1 MARALPGK
9 VALVIGGNSG
19 IGEATVHR
27 LAQEGAHVV
36 IVARRQAE
44 GEAVE
49 QAVRAAGG
57 EATFI
62 SCDVM
67 DRPAVEA
74 AVAQTV
80 AMYGGLHILFNNAG
94 GSSPHQFRDADDA
107 AWETTLRRN
116 LLSTYM
122 MTQVAW
128 PHLVKAGGG
137 SIVNMSSTMAVMAVS
152 TEQRTLVPVIPGPA
166 YGAAKAAVEA
176 YTRYTAAEGAPHG
189 IRCNAVRPGQIVTPA
204 TTRSTP
210 GHHFAE
216 RYFAQV
222 QLTPGPGTA
231 LDVAN
236 AVFFLASDQSR
247 FMNGKVLDIDGGA
260 IAHL

>member
-1 MARALPGK
+1 MARALLGK
-9 VALVIGGNSG
+9 VALVTGGNSG

-27 LAQEGAHVV
+27 LAEEGAHVV

-44 GEAVE
+44 GGAVE

-57 EATFI
+57 EATFVT
-62 SCDVM
+62 CDVM
-67 DRPAVEA
+67 ERPAVEA
-74 AVAQTV
+74 AVAQAV
-80 AMYGGLHILFNNAG
+80 ALYGGLHILFNNAG
-94 GSSPHQFRDADDA
+94 GGLPHLFQDA
-107 AWETTLRRN
+107 ADAVWEKVLRLN

-122 MTQVAW
+122 VTQVAW
-128 PHLVKAGGG
+128 PHLVRAGGG
-137 SIVNMSSTMAVMAVS
+137 SIVNMSSTTAAMAVS
-152 TEQRTLVPVIPGPA
+152 AEQRTLLPRIPGPA

-176 YTRYTAAEGAPHG
+176 YTRYTAAEGSPHG

-204 TTRSTP
+204 TTRTTP

-222 QLTPGPGTA
+222 QLTPGPGAA

-247 FMNGKVLDIDGGA
+247 FINGKVLDIDGGA
-260 IAHL
+260 ISQL

>member
-1 MARALPGK
+1 MAGALPGK
-9 VALVIGGNSG
+9 VALVTGGNSG

-27 LAQEGAHVV
+27 LAQEGAQVV

-44 GEAVE
+44 GDAVE

-67 DRPAVEA
+67 ERPAVEK
-74 AVAQTV
+74 AVAQAV
-80 AMYGGLHILFNNAG
+80 ALYGCLHILFNNAG
-94 GSSPHQFRDADDA
+94 GGTPHQFRDAADA

-116 LLSTYM
+116 LLSTFM

-128 PHLVKAGGG
+128 PHLVNAGGG
-137 SIVNMSSTMAVMAVS
+137 SIINMSSTTAVMAVS
-152 TEQRTLVPVIPGPA
+152 TEQRTLLPRIPGPA

-189 IRCNAVRPGQIVTPA
+189 DDPLQRRASGPDCDAAHHTRHAGTPLCGAVLRSGATHARTRCGAGRGECGLLLGLRPVAVHQR
-204 TTRSTP
+204 
-210 GHHFAE
+210 
-216 RYFAQV
+216 
-222 QLTPGPGTA
+222 
-231 LDVAN
+231 
-236 AVFFLASDQSR
+236 QSS
-247 FMNGKVLDIDGGA
+247 
-260 IAHL
+260 